1 MIVKEVD
8 APIRFGSMEG
18 KSMDD
23 KIKNKEQGL
32 KPEEKAEELK
42 QEIREIPDE
51 MLENIAG
58 GSTPIISPY
67 R

>member
-1 MIVKEVD
+1 
-8 APIRFGSMEG
+8 
-18 KSMDD
+18 MDD

-51 MLENIAG
+51 MLENVAG